1 MKYPPIDLLDE
12 KMKAI
17 VTIGELA
24 KELNLTPRRIQQLS
38 NNGIIFKVSRGKYDL
53 DKSKKSYIKYINK

>member
-1 MKYPPIDLLDE
+1 
-12 KMKAI
+12 MKAI
-17 VTIGELA
+17 VTIRELA

-53 DKSKKSYIKYINK
+53 DKSKKSYIKFINK